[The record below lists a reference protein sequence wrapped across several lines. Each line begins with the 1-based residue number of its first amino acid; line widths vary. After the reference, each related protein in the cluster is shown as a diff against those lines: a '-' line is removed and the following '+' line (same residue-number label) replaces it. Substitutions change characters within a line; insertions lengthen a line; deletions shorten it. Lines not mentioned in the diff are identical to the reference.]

1 MTMMEV
7 KQIAVYGAGGFGRE
21 VAWLIEA
28 CNTAAQAYEVVCF
41 IDDSQAKQGTVLNGV
56 PLMSLAAA
64 RQRFPVARVVG
75 GVGAPSTRQAL
86 MEKAAAA
93 GFQFETIVHPRV
105 ERSRWLEIGE
115 GTLICAGNI
124 LTTNIVLG
132 RQVQINL
139 DCTIGHDVI
148 MGDYATLAP
157 GVHISGCV
165 HLGKRAYI
173 GTGAVVINGTQ
184 ENPIVIGDDAVVGA
198 GACVTKSVPAGLTVV
213 GVPAKPLQ
221 RS

>member
-1 MTMMEV
+1 MMEV

-115 GTLICAGNI
+115 GTLICAGRCRS
-124 LTTNIVLG
+124 TSTAPSV
-132 RQVQINL
+132 
-139 DCTIGHDVI
+139 T
-148 MGDYATLAP
+148 MSSWATMPLWPRRAYLWLCAP
-157 GVHISGCV
+157 G
-165 HLGKRAYI
+165 
-173 GTGAVVINGTQ
+173 Q
-184 ENPIVIGDDAVVGA
+184 
-198 GACVTKSVPAGLTVV
+198 AGLHRHRRS
-213 GVPAKPLQ
+213 GHQ
-221 RS
+221 RHAGEPHRHWR